1 MSGEFI
7 SAEMLRKI
15 PIFGRMNDTERRQL
29 AEIGETVSYAPG
41 DVILRQGGSSQNLW
55 VVLVGNCEVVK
66 DPDANQTRAKEV
78 RLAMLEPYSNFGEM
92 SFFHPAPHSAS
103 VRAQS
108 AVKLL
113 RIERADYEELVEEG
127 ASAAY
132 KLSCNAIDS
141 LAERLRRM
149 DEWVAELLLAAAPG
163 AEAASDGVVSERVP
177 EWSRFR
183 DKLFTGWNL

>member
-7 SAEMLRKI
+7 GADVLRKI

-29 AEIGETVSYAPG
+29 AEIGATVAYAPG

-55 VVLVGNCEVVK
+55 VVLDGNCEVVK
-66 DPDANQTRAKEV
+66 DPDAHQPRAKEV
-78 RLAMLEPYSNFGEM
+78 RLAVLEPFSNFGEM

-103 VRAQS
+103 VRALS

-149 DEWVAELLLAAAPG
+149 DEWVAELLPAAAHG

>member
-7 SAEMLRKI
+7 GSDVLRKI

-29 AEIGETVSYAPG
+29 AEIGGTVSYAPG
-41 DVILRQGGSSQNLW
+41 DVILRQGGNSQNLW
-55 VVLVGNCEVVK
+55 VLLDGACEVVK
-66 DPDANQTRAKEV
+66 DPDANQPRAKEV
-78 RLAMLEPYSNFGEM
+78 RLAVLGPFSNFGEM

-108 AVKLL
+108 TVKLL

-149 DEWVAELLLAAAPG
+149 DEWVAELLLANSPE
-163 AEAASDGVVSERVP
+163 AEPATDGVVAERVP